1 MNKVFISGSITIP
14 VAAWYI
20 FAIKDWGYMGVLKG
34 VTVQANL
41 SDLFVYF
48 KFALFHWLPLHLV
61 NVFAMIFLLI
71 GTWILIRRKV
81 FTPSLSWIF
90 SAGLIITLLYYV
102 YEINMIAKVHDYYM
116 LPFLVW
122 LHLGISVGIRS
133 IDWAKSRFLW
143 QILFIGMPVYT
154 YFKIMPH

>member
-1 MNKVFISGSITIP
+1 
-14 VAAWYI
+14 
-20 FAIKDWGYMGVLKG
+20 MGVLKG

-122 LHLGISVGIRS
+122 LHLGIAVGIRS

-143 QILFIGMPVYT
+143 QILLLVCRFTLILKSCLSGILIAMGTKKTGLIIAPT
-154 YFKIMPH
+154 